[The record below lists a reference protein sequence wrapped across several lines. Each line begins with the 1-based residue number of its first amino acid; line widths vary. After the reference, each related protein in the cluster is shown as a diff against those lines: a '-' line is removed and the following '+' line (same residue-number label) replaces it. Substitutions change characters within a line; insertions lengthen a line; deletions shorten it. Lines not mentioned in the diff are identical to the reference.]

1 MFSPYHLPFLIRYL
15 DGVDLAVANRMLR
28 RVPPSEPTLTEEF
41 CALMDPENQRRE
53 GSLAFSADDLNT
65 ALAAHGDRIDAE
77 FTIETHQHSSRMEAY
92 VSQSD
97 FALILEFV
105 HTVLPEESWS
115 AAYLMQAK
123 RLFPATGGGWDVGSK
138 FASTSK
144 DQQKRLRALARILG
158 ERALRYCLYCIP
170 MSAYEPR
177 SLGALRALHMRAFSS
192 MIFDYPLGLAL
203 HEEIK
208 RSGGVDAGMWITATK
223 EPPTTAADLHGR
235 AFQSYDV
242 RNFRH
247 ELTYPTDVAL
257 QTTSPFTWFI
267 LHHLDGGRAGKDL
280 ALNSTRTTSAASVE
294 RVRAIGSGDPRAAQ
308 ALIDELASEARS
320 ADFDPES
327 MKVLPASSVTIR
339 LRVGPPDGIDLPLFT
354 RSD

>member
-1 MFSPYHLPFLIRYL
+1 MLFRSARVEVAGGFVGEDQWRIVRQRAGNGNSLL
-15 DGVDLAVANRMLR
+15 LAAGQLR
-28 RVPPSEPTLTEEF
+28 RVMMPAIMQP
-41 CALMDPENQRRE
+41 
-53 GSLAFSADDLNT
+53 DLV
-65 ALAAHGDRIDAE
+65 E
-77 FTIETHQHSSRMEAY
+77 QC
-92 VSQSD
+92 
-97 FALILEFV
+97 
-105 HTVLPEESWS
+105 
-115 AAYLMQAK
+115 
-123 RLFPATGGGWDVGSK
+123 
-138 FASTSK
+138 
-144 DQQKRLRALARILG
+144 LRALARILG

-280 ALNSTRTTSAASVE
+280 ALDSTRTTSAASVE